1 MIIDLQTTLS
11 GSTTAAGVKSGQAL
25 TATAIS
31 ENVIDLRNAA
41 TPALVDEG
49 ILGAPDMWLIVQ
61 VLTAAAG
68 GDAAKTLTI
77 TLESDTA
84 VGLGAAPVVHFAT
97 AAIVGATLTAG
108 AVLARVKIPS
118 GDYKRYA
125 GLRYTVSANFTAFQ
139 LLAWISP
146 DIQRNIAYP
155 VGFSVA

>member
-1 MIIDLQTTLS
+1 MFIDLQTTFS

-31 ENVIDLRNAA
+31 ENVIDLRQAA

-49 ILGAPDMWLIVQ
+49 LASGPDLWLIVQ

-97 AAIVGATLTAG
+97 AAITGATLIAG
-108 AVLARVKIPS
+108 YVAVRTKPPS

-125 GLRYTVSANFTAFQ
+125 GLRYTVSAGFSSFQ
-139 LLAWISP
+139 VLAWISP
-146 DIQRNIAYP
+146 DVQRNLNYP
-155 VGFSVA
+155 TGFSVA